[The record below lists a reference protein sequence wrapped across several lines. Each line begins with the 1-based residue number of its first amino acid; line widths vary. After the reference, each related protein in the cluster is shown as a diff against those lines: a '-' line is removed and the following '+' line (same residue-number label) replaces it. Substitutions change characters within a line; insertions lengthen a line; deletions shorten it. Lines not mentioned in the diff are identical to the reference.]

1 MMMPRKKRRLLLIL
15 SIIVILIIL
24 AIAYIVVYQ
33 KTDMLKT
40 NDVLFNKYATQ
51 IFQNMEPTFN
61 QDNMLEMLD
70 VLEKNKLSTETTF
83 KVNYKEDNDESN
95 TINKVEMSING
106 QEEKNENYNYKNVKI
121 KDSDNDLMGFECIN
135 EQDVKAVRLD
145 KIKQFLSTEKDDNG
159 ISELNDLVN
168 LKIEGTFGISDEQVK
183 KISEKYLNIIKNN
196 ISNATYSK
204 KKGVTLEIDGK
215 RYDTN
220 SYSMTITKEKFND
233 VYIKVL
239 EEIKKDDDIL
249 SWLDN
254 IDKKINEYYQVIKR
268 DETSNKK
275 DEFVEKVENEIQ
287 DIQNSNI
294 GNDERTITVYE
305 NQKRAISISI
315 DTEEEKSGI
324 DVINTS
330 KTNYINILKDEKN
343 KDDDQKNSID
353 FKIERN
359 KDTNNNSIKVDYTK
373 TTDGKEIK
381 NNFTIDE
388 KMENSKVTSNVT
400 WNRKYEKNSLNVSLV
415 SNIDIVN
422 DFENKIE
429 LKDNKDNILF
439 DKLNDEQKENVK
451 NSMNNNWNNQSEQ
464 LKTVITYEQIQTILR
479 NMKIIK
485 NEAENISSEGTT
497 TEAEKTRFNSGLELF
512 AGEKISEERIEDLIN
527 TAKNNLEDIK
537 ITKYDEESNSEKKDP
552 LEYKLVIKKDAKNE
566 ELANKFITYIKEKG
580 NGTYTVTMEYDQES
594 GLINNIYIKLEK

>member
-183 KISEKYLNIIKNN
+183 KISEKYLNVIKNN

-439 DKLNDEQKENVK
+439 DKLNDEQKENVN
-451 NSMNNNWNNQSEQ
+451 NSMNNNWNNQTEQ

-566 ELANKFITYIKEKG
+566 ELANNFIAYIKEKG

>member
-1 MMMPRKKRRLLLIL
+1 MMPRKKRRLLLIL
-15 SIIVILIIL
+15 SIIVVLIIL

-95 TINKVEMSING
+95 TINKLEMNING
-106 QEEKNENYNYKNVKI
+106 QEEKSENYNYKNVKI
-121 KDSDNDLMGFECIN
+121 KDSDNYLMGFECIN

-183 KISEKYLNIIKNN
+183 KISEKYLNVIKNN

-275 DEFVEKVENEIQ
+275 DEFVEKIENEIQ

-315 DTEEEKSGI
+315 DTEKEKSGI

-451 NSMNNNWNNQSEQ
+451 NSMNNNWNNQTEQ

-485 NEAENISSEGTT
+485 SKAENISSEGTT

-566 ELANKFITYIKEKG
+566 ELANNFIAYIKEKG

>member
-451 NSMNNNWNNQSEQ
+451 NSMNNNWNNQTEQ

-485 NEAENISSEGTT
+485 SEAENISSEGTT

>member
-83 KVNYKEDNDESN
+83 KANYKEDNDESN
-95 TINKVEMSING
+95 TINKLEMNING
-106 QEEKNENYNYKNVKI
+106 QEEKSENYNYKNVKI

-135 EQDVKAVRLD
+135 EQDIKAVRLD

-183 KISEKYLNIIKNN
+183 KISEKYLNVIKNN

-275 DEFVEKVENEIQ
+275 DEFVEKIENEIQ

-451 NSMNNNWNNQSEQ
+451 NSMNNNWNNQTEQ

-485 NEAENISSEGTT
+485 SEAENISSEGTT

-566 ELANKFITYIKEKG
+566 ELANNFIAYIKEKG
-580 NGTYTVTMEYDQES
+580 NGTYTVTMEYNQES

>member
-1 MMMPRKKRRLLLIL
+1 MMPRKKRRLLLIL

-315 DTEEEKSGI
+315 DTEEEK
-324 DVINTS
+324 
-330 KTNYINILKDEKN
+330 
-343 KDDDQKNSID
+343 
-353 FKIERN
+353 
-359 KDTNNNSIKVDYTK
+359 
-373 TTDGKEIK
+373 
-381 NNFTIDE
+381 
-388 KMENSKVTSNVT
+388 
-400 WNRKYEKNSLNVSLV
+400 
-415 SNIDIVN
+415 
-422 DFENKIE
+422 
-429 LKDNKDNILF
+429 
-439 DKLNDEQKENVK
+439 
-451 NSMNNNWNNQSEQ
+451 
-464 LKTVITYEQIQTILR
+464 
-479 NMKIIK
+479 
-485 NEAENISSEGTT
+485 
-497 TEAEKTRFNSGLELF
+497 
-512 AGEKISEERIEDLIN
+512 
-527 TAKNNLEDIK
+527 
-537 ITKYDEESNSEKKDP
+537 
-552 LEYKLVIKKDAKNE
+552 
-566 ELANKFITYIKEKG
+566 
-580 NGTYTVTMEYDQES
+580 
-594 GLINNIYIKLEK
+594 

>member
-15 SIIVILIIL
+15 SIIVVLIIL

-95 TINKVEMSING
+95 TINKLEMNING
-106 QEEKNENYNYKNVKI
+106 QEEKSENYNYKNVKI
-121 KDSDNDLMGFECIN
+121 KDSDNYLMGFECIN

-183 KISEKYLNIIKNN
+183 KISEKYLNVIKNN

-275 DEFVEKVENEIQ
+275 DEFVEKIENEIQ

-315 DTEEEKSGI
+315 DTEKEKSGI

-451 NSMNNNWNNQSEQ
+451 NSMNNNWNNQTEQ

-485 NEAENISSEGTT
+485 SKAENISSEGTT

-566 ELANKFITYIKEKG
+566 ELANNFIAYIKEKG

>member
-1 MMMPRKKRRLLLIL
+1 MMPRKKRRLLLIL

-83 KVNYKEDNDESN
+83 KANYKEDNDESN
-95 TINKVEMSING
+95 TINKLEMNING
-106 QEEKNENYNYKNVKI
+106 QEEKSENYNYKNVKI

-135 EQDVKAVRLD
+135 EQDIKAVRLD

-183 KISEKYLNIIKNN
+183 KISEKYLNVIKNN

-275 DEFVEKVENEIQ
+275 DEFVEKIENEIQ

-451 NSMNNNWNNQSEQ
+451 NSMNNNWNNQTEQ

-485 NEAENISSEGTT
+485 SEAENISSEGTT

-566 ELANKFITYIKEKG
+566 ELANNFIAYIKEKG
-580 NGTYTVTMEYDQES
+580 NGTYTVTMEYNQES

>member
-422 DFENKIE
+422 DFKNKIE

-451 NSMNNNWNNQSEQ
+451 NSMNNNWNNQTEQ

>member
-83 KVNYKEDNDESN
+83 KANYKEDNDESN
-95 TINKVEMSING
+95 TINKLEMNING
-106 QEEKNENYNYKNVKI
+106 QEEKSENYNYKNVKI

-183 KISEKYLNIIKNN
+183 KISEKYLNVIKNN

-400 WNRKYEKNSLNVSLV
+400 WNRNYEKNSLNVSLV

-439 DKLNDEQKENVK
+439 DKLNDEQKENVN
-451 NSMNNNWNNQSEQ
+451 NSMNNNWNNQTEQ

-485 NEAENISSEGTT
+485 SEAENISSEGTT

-566 ELANKFITYIKEKG
+566 ELANNFIAYIKEKG

-594 GLINNIYIKLEK
+594 GLINNIYIK

>member
-83 KVNYKEDNDESN
+83 KANYKEDNDESN
-95 TINKVEMSING
+95 TINKLEMNING
-106 QEEKNENYNYKNVKI
+106 QEEKSENYNYKNVKI

-135 EQDVKAVRLD
+135 EQDIKAVRLD

-183 KISEKYLNIIKNN
+183 KISEKYLNVIKNN

-275 DEFVEKVENEIQ
+275 DEFVEKIENEIQ

-439 DKLNDEQKENVK
+439 DKLNDEQKENVN
-451 NSMNNNWNNQSEQ
+451 NSMNNNWNNQTEQ

>member
-254 IDKKINEYYQVIKR
+254 IDKKICSYTNKDKPEDIVSGYYLRCRMGKAGA
-268 DETSNKK
+268 
-275 DEFVEKVENEIQ
+275 EIC
-287 DIQNSNI
+287 
-294 GNDERTITVYE
+294 E
-305 NQKRAISISI
+305 A
-315 DTEEEKSGI
+315 
-324 DVINTS
+324 DVITHY
-330 KTNYINILKDEKN
+330 KTKLEPGLVLKNYI
-343 KDDDQKNSID
+343 
-353 FKIERN
+353 
-359 KDTNNNSIKVDYTK
+359 
-373 TTDGKEIK
+373 EIP
-381 NNFTIDE
+381 
-388 KMENSKVTSNVT
+388 
-400 WNRKYEKNSLNVSLV
+400 
-415 SNIDIVN
+415 
-422 DFENKIE
+422 
-429 LKDNKDNILF
+429 
-439 DKLNDEQKENVK
+439 
-451 NSMNNNWNNQSEQ
+451 
-464 LKTVITYEQIQTILR
+464 
-479 NMKIIK
+479 
-485 NEAENISSEGTT
+485 
-497 TEAEKTRFNSGLELF
+497 
-512 AGEKISEERIEDLIN
+512 EERIEKSKIHYDEAIEDQWVIMDLIN
-527 TAKNNLEDIK
+527 GIFFEGKLKNNFFTDAKDMNIYDDCLKQSILKSRNILANWFWRGEQNQLVKILDDVSLALIKNSILNDETFAAQRKFNLRWSLLEYLDDQEVGVHMSEIRNQLREHINVAKDVEWDFISDEEYSYAVGQAVSYLLHLSKANNKTESYVNPFFNAKNSKVIK
-537 ITKYDEESNSEKKDP
+537 QRLLRMYKKYNYQIIHINGGRNAQLLSHVMEYEPKEIKHELIMAGFTAPSLMYEKKTDD
-552 LEYKLVIKKDAKNE
+552 EDNE
-566 ELANKFITYIKEKG
+566 
-580 NGTYTVTMEYDQES
+580 
-594 GLINNIYIKLEK
+594 

>member
-15 SIIVILIIL
+15 SIIVGLIIL

-95 TINKVEMSING
+95 TINKLEMNING
-106 QEEKNENYNYKNVKI
+106 QEEKSENYNYKNVKI

-159 ISELNDLVN
+159 ISELNDLVD

-183 KISEKYLNIIKNN
+183 KISEKYLNVIKNN

-439 DKLNDEQKENVK
+439 DKLNDEQKENVN
-451 NSMNNNWNNQSEQ
+451 NSMNNNWNNQTEQ

>member
-1 MMMPRKKRRLLLIL
+1 MMPRKKRRLLLIL

-439 DKLNDEQKENVK
+439 DKLNDEQKENVN
-451 NSMNNNWNNQSEQ
+451 NSMNNNWNNQTEQ

>member
-422 DFENKIE
+422 DFGNKIE

-451 NSMNNNWNNQSEQ
+451 NSMNNNWNNQTEQ

>member
-415 SNIDIVN
+415 SNINIVN

-451 NSMNNNWNNQSEQ
+451 NSMNNNWNNQTEQ

-485 NEAENISSEGTT
+485 NEAENISSEGMT